1 MSLADKKRSVF
12 TTIGSYT
19 SLMEQDDKY
28 QQTDSFSS
36 INNKDDIVPFL
47 LDVLKTVAGTEAI
60 KKTLG
65 ELFSSLV
72 DEVEPKLKIAL
83 KKQLI
88 QSNADELLGTSF
100 TTNGITVPVKNI
112 DISGK
117 FKVNPSSAEGN
128 LIYGATTNT
137 FNSTAYDAI
146 NEGIPKSFSVFNIE
160 YNNSLDTFQ
169 VKPTLSSSAKIG
181 DFFTQYIDDTE
192 LINKKELLSAVMDN
206 FYGTLAKNQNKTVEQ
221 IYEEL
226 LIEEQLRQL
235 MNDDDSFVIA
245 PDKLDTIL
253 AKARELVAGSVTY
266 DLGCGLMP
274 AQLDFNNFSDL
285 ISNISGSTDPFYIGN
300 QIGATID
307 ESTSGSTTSDLTTE
321 NKETIKDGFFQKI
334 INIFTVKMLQAVSTA
349 PQIRVMFGMMSS
361 LQNNG
366 TITLN
371 KPSKDMKNFKTCI
384 NCMSKEIM
392 ALIAKFIF
400 IIAITYLIKL
410 LKPVITRV
418 IKEKINQYN
427 DIMISLISALSNI
440 KNVIT

>member
-19 SLMEQDDKY
+19 SLMEQDDKLL
-28 QQTDSFSS
+28 QTDLFPS
-36 INNKDDIVPFL
+36 INNKDDIVSFL

-60 KKTLG
+60 KEILG
-65 ELFSSLV
+65 KLFGSLV
-72 DEVEPKLKIAL
+72 NEVEPKLKIAL

-226 LIEEQLRQL
+226 LIEEQLIQL
-235 MNDDDSFVIA
+235 MNGDDSFVIA
-245 PDKLDTIL
+245 PDKLDAIL
-253 AKARELVAGSVTY
+253 AKARELVVGSVTY

-274 AQLDFNNFSDL
+274 VQLDFNNFSNL
-285 ISNISGSTDPFYIGN
+285 ISNISGSTDPFYTGN

-334 INIFTVKMLQAVSTA
+334 INIFTIKMLQAVSTA

-366 TITLN
+366 TALN
-371 KPSKDMKNFKTCI
+371 NPTEDMKNFKTCI

-400 IIAITYLIKL
+400 VITIAYLIKL
-410 LKPVITRV
+410 LKPVIKKV
-418 IKEKINQYN
+418 IKEKINQYSE
-427 DIMISLISALSNI
+427 IIISLTGTFN
-440 KNVIT
+440 KVKDVIT

>member
-19 SLMEQDDKY
+19 SLMEQDDKLL
-28 QQTDSFSS
+28 QTDLFPS
-36 INNKDDIVPFL
+36 INNKDDIVSFL
-47 LDVLKTVAGTEAI
+47 LDVLKIVAGTEAI
-60 KKTLG
+60 KEILG
-65 ELFSSLV
+65 KLFGSLV
-72 DEVEPKLKIAL
+72 DEVEPELKTAL
-83 KKQLI
+83 KKQFI

-128 LIYGATTNT
+128 LIYGATTDT

-169 VKPTLSSSAKIG
+169 IKPTLSSSAKIG
-181 DFFTQYIDDTE
+181 DFFTQYINDTE

-226 LIEEQLRQL
+226 LIEEQLKQL
-235 MNDDDSFVIA
+235 MNGDDSFIIV

-253 AKARELVAGSVTY
+253 VKARELVAGSVAY

-274 AQLDFNNFSDL
+274 AQLDFNNFSNL
-285 ISNISGSTDPFYIGN
+285 ISNISGSTDPFYTGN

-321 NKETIKDGFFQKI
+321 NKETIKDGFFK
-334 INIFTVKMLQAVSTA
+334 
-349 PQIRVMFGMMSS
+349 R
-361 LQNNG
+361 
-366 TITLN
+366 
-371 KPSKDMKNFKTCI
+371 
-384 NCMSKEIM
+384 
-392 ALIAKFIF
+392 
-400 IIAITYLIKL
+400 
-410 LKPVITRV
+410 
-418 IKEKINQYN
+418 
-427 DIMISLISALSNI
+427 
-440 KNVIT
+440 

>member
-19 SLMEQDDKY
+19 SLMEQDDKLL
-28 QQTDSFSS
+28 QTDLFPS
-36 INNKDDIVPFL
+36 INNKNDIVPFL

-226 LIEEQLRQL
+226 LIEEQLIQL
-235 MNDDDSFVIA
+235 MNGDDSFVIA
-245 PDKLDTIL
+245 PDKLDAIL
-253 AKARELVAGSVTY
+253 AKARELVVGSVTY

-274 AQLDFNNFSDL
+274 VQLDFNNFSNL
-285 ISNISGSTDPFYIGN
+285 ISNISGSTDPFYTGN

-307 ESTSGSTTSDLTTE
+307 ESTSGSTTSDLTTK

-334 INIFTVKMLQAVSTA
+334 INIFTIKMLQAVSTA

-366 TITLN
+366 TALN
-371 KPSKDMKNFKTCI
+371 NPTEDMKNFKTCI

-400 IIAITYLIKL
+400 VITIAYLIKL
-410 LKPVITRV
+410 LKPVIKKV
-418 IKEKINQYN
+418 IKEKINQYSE
-427 DIMISLISALSNI
+427 IIISLTGTFN
-440 KNVIT
+440 KVKDVIT

>member
-226 LIEEQLRQL
+226 LIEEQLIQL
-235 MNDDDSFVIA
+235 MNGDDSFVIA
-245 PDKLDTIL
+245 PDKLDAIL
-253 AKARELVAGSVTY
+253 AKARELVVGSVTY

-274 AQLDFNNFSDL
+274 VQLDFNNFSNL
-285 ISNISGSTDPFYIGN
+285 ISNISGSTDPFYTGN

-307 ESTSGSTTSDLTTE
+307 ESTSGSTTSDLTTK

-334 INIFTVKMLQAVSTA
+334 INIFTIKMLQAVSTA

-366 TITLN
+366 TALN
-371 KPSKDMKNFKTCI
+371 NPTEDMKNFKTCI

-400 IIAITYLIKL
+400 VITIAYLIKL
-410 LKPVITRV
+410 LKPVIKKV
-418 IKEKINQYN
+418 IKEKINQYSE
-427 DIMISLISALSNI
+427 IIISLTGTFN
-440 KNVIT
+440 KVKDVIT